1 MEPSPENFAVK
12 CLASHMQVRN
22 IRKVKINANVTF
34 FIWMLEWMANLTTV
48 LASYFALKL
57 TIFPEYALI
66 WYYVVLPYTY
76 LMNTSHNKRL
86 IIDDGMATVVRNAL
100 RPPVDYFKQIIV
112 GFYYRIHMNVVSPR
126 GDENVSKIVKV
137 ETSSKITE
145 KHDQKK
151 TSGVYVISSSEC
163 SSSFAKDNMPNVPLE
178 CASTSKGI
186 TYIEE
191 GIKRNFL
198 ARQSSES
205 SLVNDSGV
213 FQVEYRFSFR
223 KKILSYM
230 TQNVSSE
237 EVYLH
242 YFVQMID
249 FEEKV
254 KDKDAFSLHLEI
266 MPHISDKLTPAGKS
280 TMTKV
285 KGKNKVCLDEDKSK
299 DFSMSQ
305 PATNVIAILKKNTRG
320 SFSQRMEMR
329 RTMLKDY
336 SDHCNDEKSY
346 QKYLTKLID
355 FEEGVIE
362 Y

>member
-1 MEPSPENFAVK
+1 MEPSPENLAVK

-34 FIWMLEWMANLTTV
+34 FIWMLEWMANVTTV
-48 LASYFALKL
+48 LASFLALKL
-57 TIFPEYALI
+57 TFFPEYALI

-76 LMNTSHNKRL
+76 LMNTSHNKRRV
-86 IIDDGMATVVRNAL
+86 IDDGMATVLRNAL

-112 GFYYRIHMNVVSPR
+112 RFYYRIHMNVVIPR
-126 GDENVSKIVKV
+126 GDEHVSKIVGV

-151 TSGVYVISSSEC
+151 ASGVYIISSSEC
-163 SSSFAKDNMPNVPLE
+163 SSSFAKDNIPNVPLE

-191 GIKRNFL
+191 EIKRNFL
-198 ARQSSES
+198 APQSSES
-205 SLVNDSGV
+205 SLVNDNDV
-213 FQVEYRFSFR
+213 FQVESRISFR

-249 FEEKV
+249 FEEKI
-254 KDKDAFSLHLEI
+254 KDKDAFSPHLQI
-266 MPHISDKLTPAGKS
+266 IPHISDRLTPAGKS
-280 TMTKV
+280 KMTKV
-285 KGKNKVCLDEDKSK
+285 KGKNKVCLDDFKSK
-299 DFSMSQ
+299 DFSTSQ
-305 PATNVIAILKKNTRG
+305 PATDVIAILKKNARG

-336 SDHCNDEKSY
+336 SDHCSDEESY

-355 FEEGVIE
+355 FEEGVID

>member
-1 MEPSPENFAVK
+1 MEPSPENLAVK
-12 CLASHMQVRN
+12 CLASHMQLRN

-57 TIFPEYALI
+57 NIFPEYALI

-76 LMNTSHNKRL
+76 LMNTSHNKRR
-86 IIDDGMATVVRNAL
+86 IIDDGMATVLRNAL

-112 GFYYRIHMNVVSPR
+112 RFYSRIHVNVVSPR
-126 GDENVSKIVKV
+126 GDKHISKIVDV

-151 TSGVYVISSSEC
+151 TSGVYVISSSGC
-163 SSSFAKDNMPNVPLE
+163 SSSFAKDNMHNVQLE

-205 SLVNDSGV
+205 SLVNDNSV
-213 FQVEYRFSFR
+213 FKVESRISFG
-223 KKILSYM
+223 KEILSYM
-230 TQNVSSE
+230 AQNVSIE

-242 YFVQMID
+242 YFVQIID

-254 KDKDAFSLHLEI
+254 KDKEAFLSHIEI
-266 MPHISDKLTPAGKS
+266 VPHICDKMTYTGKS

-285 KGKNKVCLDEDKSK
+285 KGKNKVCLDENKSK
-299 DFSMSQ
+299 DFNTSQ
-305 PATNVIAILKKNTRG
+305 PATTLIANLKRNTKGR
-320 SFSQRMEMR
+320 FSQRM
-329 RTMLKDY
+329 
-336 SDHCNDEKSY
+336 
-346 QKYLTKLID
+346 
-355 FEEGVIE
+355 
-362 Y
+362 